1 MIQTTRRL
9 RYSAMQ
15 IGFEFTLCSRPVGR
29 GRQVFGR
36 GHLTGPARAQLA
48 SPGGFEWYVA
58 TAPLRSPPPSLDVM
72 LPREDTPLF
81 TRVSEEL
88 LKETG
93 LFYGILLESFVLVD
107 HGRLLKVQSLWVIAI
122 IAWEDL
128 LTSLRSF
135 G

>member
-1 MIQTTRRL
+1 
-9 RYSAMQ
+9 
-15 IGFEFTLCSRPVGR
+15 
-29 GRQVFGR
+29 
-36 GHLTGPARAQLA
+36 
-48 SPGGFEWYVA
+48 
-58 TAPLRSPPPSLDVM
+58 M